1 MQPKHRD
8 TGGPGQCDLAQ
19 QTIEMLD
26 GIGQVRQHR
35 CHHHVAVQ
43 AGVANRRDQPEAGLR
58 GGRTRL
64 DLLVQFGIT
73 DRARDCEADWHLLG
87 NVGDQRQVTPQQ
99 PALGQNRHRRARPRE
114 CADDPRHQRITPL
127 GALIGIGV
135 GAQRYGLAA
144 PRPSPHLAAQHV
156 GDVRLDDDLGVEVVA
171 AVQIQVFVSGPGE
184 TIAARMRTTAVAVD
198 RVFKG
203 QDGSSVGN
211 FVQRGLTQNLVECDA
226 IELRRPHAAD
236 ETNAFQSGQR
246 AVIDL
251 DVLAVPPHIPFERL
265 FDQFVN
271 PAAACRR
278 RHSST
283 RASPICLRRP
293 GCHLSWSTVGSH
305 SDDPDNNRN
314 LKWAMGAVGAVAVLA
329 TVVAVVLLFG
339 GGGSG
344 VPKGAQSDNGS
355 GQEGAAAVAS
365 AKDTGPVAVITEDPS
380 CAGWAS
386 INNELAHSGDGLW
399 NERDRSVP
407 ASAWTPKLRA
417 QFIAAAQSMRG
428 AAAQA
433 VGLVKLTPHRVMR
446 ELYQQF
452 IAYARAYAERV
463 PKYTPADNN
472 LAGAANSA
480 SSALGSICAAITD
493 GPAAARGPLVP
504 PAAPPSDIAPVGNP
518 ANPQPFLTTTN
529 PVCDD

>member
-1 MQPKHRD
+1 
-8 TGGPGQCDLAQ
+8 
-19 QTIEMLD
+19 
-26 GIGQVRQHR
+26 
-35 CHHHVAVQ
+35 
-43 AGVANRRDQPEAGLR
+43 
-58 GGRTRL
+58 
-64 DLLVQFGIT
+64 
-73 DRARDCEADWHLLG
+73 
-87 NVGDQRQVTPQQ
+87 
-99 PALGQNRHRRARPRE
+99 
-114 CADDPRHQRITPL
+114 
-127 GALIGIGV
+127 
-135 GAQRYGLAA
+135 
-144 PRPSPHLAAQHV
+144 
-156 GDVRLDDDLGVEVVA
+156 
-171 AVQIQVFVSGPGE
+171 
-184 TIAARMRTTAVAVD
+184 
-198 RVFKG
+198 
-203 QDGSSVGN
+203 
-211 FVQRGLTQNLVECDA
+211 
-226 IELRRPHAAD
+226 
-236 ETNAFQSGQR
+236 
-246 AVIDL
+246 
-251 DVLAVPPHIPFERL
+251 
-265 FDQFVN
+265 
-271 PAAACRR
+271 
-278 RHSST
+278 
-283 RASPICLRRP
+283 
-293 GCHLSWSTVGSH
+293 
-305 SDDPDNNRN
+305 
-314 LKWAMGAVGAVAVLA
+314 MGAVGAVAVLA

-344 VPKGAQSDNGS
+344 LPKGAQSDNGS

-380 CAGWAS
+380 CAAWTS

-529 PVCDD
+529 PVCDDWKSALDQFAKDTAAWQKMDPNIPAIYWNREQKAVNYGVAQVMNSYAGKLEQLARQSDNAVWQDLANLAAQYRRGFVVSLPTYTPTDNHLANAANYASTTILGACAAVGM

>member
-1 MQPKHRD
+1 
-8 TGGPGQCDLAQ
+8 
-19 QTIEMLD
+19 
-26 GIGQVRQHR
+26 
-35 CHHHVAVQ
+35 
-43 AGVANRRDQPEAGLR
+43 
-58 GGRTRL
+58 
-64 DLLVQFGIT
+64 
-73 DRARDCEADWHLLG
+73 
-87 NVGDQRQVTPQQ
+87 
-99 PALGQNRHRRARPRE
+99 
-114 CADDPRHQRITPL
+114 
-127 GALIGIGV
+127 
-135 GAQRYGLAA
+135 
-144 PRPSPHLAAQHV
+144 
-156 GDVRLDDDLGVEVVA
+156 
-171 AVQIQVFVSGPGE
+171 
-184 TIAARMRTTAVAVD
+184 
-198 RVFKG
+198 
-203 QDGSSVGN
+203 
-211 FVQRGLTQNLVECDA
+211 
-226 IELRRPHAAD
+226 
-236 ETNAFQSGQR
+236 
-246 AVIDL
+246 
-251 DVLAVPPHIPFERL
+251 
-265 FDQFVN
+265 
-271 PAAACRR
+271 
-278 RHSST
+278 
-283 RASPICLRRP
+283 
-293 GCHLSWSTVGSH
+293 
-305 SDDPDNNRN
+305 
-314 LKWAMGAVGAVAVLA
+314 MGAVGAVAVLA

-344 VPKGAQSDNGS
+344 LPKGAQSDNGS

-380 CAGWAS
+380 CAAWTS

-399 NERDRSVP
+399 NQRDRSVP

-480 SSALGSICAAITD
+480 SSALGSICAAISD

-529 PVCDD
+529 PVCDDWKSALDQFANDTAAWQKMDPNIPAIYWNREQKAVNYGVAQVMNSYAGKLEQLGRQSDNALWQDLANLSAQYRRAFVVSLPTYTPTDNHLANAANYASTTILGACAAVGM